1 MFALIQKFRKLPIL
15 LQSDFHFKIIHI
27 QYCTLILAFSIGNY
41 NKEPVLVS
49 YDQYNKLPQIY

>member
-15 LQSDFHFKIIHI
+15 LQSDLHFKIIHT

-49 YDQYNKLPQIY
+49 YDRDNKLPQTD